1 MVRIERSDTEGV
13 PNIDDRE
20 ILLGRLLELID
31 LAQSGGMSGV
41 SSQILVGSE
50 LLPALLEIRPELRT
64 SLLQSLGQWEAMPN
78 GYTIGNLTSPCLGA
92 HPGMRAA
99 WELEVVSVPA
109 SFKVGDDGERK
120 SVEVISLR
128 LLTLNENDWTTKMI
142 EWGNVYRQ
150 LIAVLYRSTNT
161 GEAWQAIVDL
171 QQYWDQL
178 NGTMGESGPR
188 IINL

>member
-1 MVRIERSDTEGV
+1 MVRIERFATEED
-13 PNIDDRE
+13 PNIDNSGK
-20 ILLGRLLELID
+20 LLGRLLELID
-31 LAQSGGMSGV
+31 LAQSGGLSGV
-41 SSQILVGSE
+41 SSQIIVDSE
-50 LLPALLEIRPELRT
+50 MLPALLEIRPELHT
-64 SLLQSLGQWEAMPN
+64 SLLQTLGQWDVMSN

-109 SFKVGDDGERK
+109 SVRVGDENERK
-120 SVEVISLR
+120 PVEVISLR
-128 LLTLNENDWTTKMI
+128 LLTLNEKDWALKMA

-150 LIAVLYRSTNT
+150 LLAVLYRSTST

-178 NGTMGESGPR
+178 NGLDDSSGPR
-188 IINL
+188 VTNL